1 MARLLPPAV
10 SPSLAPMCPSLA
22 TIKGRGA
29 PPGHHHTHLALNRL
43 LLSLQRP
50 LHRAPPPLIVP
61 HRRLVMSDPPPPP
74 LAAGEAHLHP
84 LSIFPQPR

>member
-1 MARLLPPAV
+1 
-10 SPSLAPMCPSLA
+10 
-22 TIKGRGA
+22 
-29 PPGHHHTHLALNRL
+29 L